1 MDRTSLDRDL
11 SPREASSA
19 VRALR
24 FTRRVEVGNAIGLP
38 APCEVVLDVVVSA
51 ALPAGVP
58 PVALCCLP
66 GGYLTRGYWDLE
78 AEGDDSYSFALF
90 MAARG
95 FIVLCVDHLGSGE
108 STKPE
113 DGYKVTLERVVEANQ
128 SALAKVLDD
137 LRSGRFAP
145 ELPAFSDLI
154 SVGVGHSMGSFLSV
168 SQQARFQSHVALA
181 LYSYSNRGLP
191 ELLSKD
197 ELEIAQDPTAVW
209 KRLPEWVERR
219 FGSPY
224 PQVSRQHAGAS
235 EAAFGTGTAE
245 GAGVAA
251 LRKCGT
257 NLVAQ
262 PGLLTLYPG
271 GYAPFSE
278 DVTCPVFVATGDGDL
293 SPRSDADGAF
303 PNAVEVVDYLLE
315 DSRHAHNVARTRQRL
330 WARTARW
337 VRSVVPGAAANES
350 R

>member
-1 MDRTSLDRDL
+1 MNKGPQQHEFQTSGARLTYFEWGSPAGPVVLLIHATGFHARCWDQVVKLLPDDYHVYAVDMRGHGRSENVPPYVWRTFGEDLNELVEHLDL
-11 SPREASSA
+11 SDA
-19 VRALR
+19 
-24 FTRRVEVGNAIGLP
+24 
-38 APCEVVLDVVVSA
+38 
-51 ALPAGVP
+51 
-58 PVALCCLP
+58 
-66 GGYLTRGYWDLE
+66 
-78 AEGDDSYSFALF
+78 
-90 MAARG
+90 
-95 FIVLCVDHLGSGE
+95 
-108 STKPE
+108 
-113 DGYKVTLERVVEANQ
+113 
-128 SALAKVLDD
+128 
-137 LRSGRFAP
+137 
-145 ELPAFSDLI
+145 
-154 SVGVGHSMGSFLSV
+154 VGVGHSMGSFLSV
-168 SQQARFQSHVALA
+168 SQQARFQSHAALA

-209 KRLPEWVERR
+209 KRLPKWVERR

-293 SPRSDADGAF
+293 SPRSAADGAV

>member
-1 MDRTSLDRDL
+1 MQRSL
-11 SPREASSA
+11 EASGGPSGGQS
-19 VRALR
+19 ALR
-24 FTRRVEVGNAIGLP
+24 FERRAEVSQAVGLP
-38 APCEVVLDVVVSA
+38 SPCEIALGVVLPA
-51 ALPAGVP
+51 AFPAGQT

-66 GGYLTRGYWDLE
+66 GGYLTRRYWDLE
-78 AEGDDSYSFALF
+78 AEGDDSYSFAAF

-95 FIVLCVDHLGSGE
+95 FVVLCVDHLGSGE

-113 DGYKVTLERVVEANQ
+113 DGYAVTLDRVVEANQ
-128 SALAKVLDD
+128 CAIASVLDQ
-137 LRSGRFAP
+137 LRAGRFAP
-145 ELPAFSDLI
+145 GVPPLPGLV
-154 SVGVGHSMGSFLSV
+154 SVGVGHSMGSFLGV
-168 SQQARFQSHVALA
+168 AQQARFESHAALA

-235 EAAFGTGTAE
+235 EAAFGTGSAE